1 MKATFKSGQARKTK
15 DISIKERIY
24 AVLDDEARRPEDN
37 AFARRLCAEDMR
49 KVVASAFPLSGG
61 SKERELLVLDQKARS
76 LYPSKIVYSERGG
89 VLVTRGGMRSYQGTD
104 TSMPQRLLKR
114 LRLEPYKQACLVP
127 QIASS
132 DTLLA

>member
-24 AVLDDEARRPEDN
+24 AVLDDEARRPEDRQ
-37 AFARRLCAEDMR
+37 ATVGRRYEE
-49 KVVASAFPLSGG
+49 GG